1 MARKLV
7 SIQRIIDLQPIS
19 GADKIELATVLG
31 WKVVVSKS
39 ENHKVGDLI
48 AYVEIDTQF
57 YAMRW
62 LTTLFAREFDLPKA
76 FRIWDSL
83 LADPERFMLMYCVGA
98 AMVKMIDED
107 LLKSDFAGVMGLL
120 QNYNVSDVDKILEV
134 ANEVRIKKLKP
145 EEDVEETTS
154 QSK

>member
-48 AYVEIDTQF
+48 AYVEIDTQLPNIPMF
-57 YAMRW
+57 EFLKGKNYRGGRSKLGTKMSQG
-62 LTTLFAREFDLPKA
+62 LIITLK
-76 FRIWDSL
+76 
-83 LADPERFMLMYCVGA
+83 
-98 AMVKMIDED
+98 
-107 LLKSDFAGVMGLL
+107 VMC
-120 QNYNVSDVDKILEV
+120 QNISI
-134 ANEVRIKKLKP
+134 
-145 EEDVEETTS
+145 
-154 QSK
+154 